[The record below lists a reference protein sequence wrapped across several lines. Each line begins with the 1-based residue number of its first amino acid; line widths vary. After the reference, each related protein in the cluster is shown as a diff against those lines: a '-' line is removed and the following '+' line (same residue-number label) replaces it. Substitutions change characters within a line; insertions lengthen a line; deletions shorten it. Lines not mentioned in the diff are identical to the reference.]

1 MPASA
6 PSPALFGFAFAALIA
21 AAPPPAAA
29 CSVCDNPG
37 AREVRAALVDDD
49 FAVNLMAATLPSLVF
64 LGLVAVVH
72 FISRERGNPP
82 PTAGRA
88 TGQRKDQSWPQQ

>member
-6 PSPALFGFAFAALIA
+6 PSPVLFAYAFAALIA

-29 CSVCDNPG
+29 CPVCDNPG

-64 LGLVAVVH
+64 MGFVAVVH
-72 FISRERGNPP
+72 FTSRDRGSR
-82 PTAGRA
+82 TSSEGRD
-88 TGQRKDQSWPQQ
+88 TDYDRQKDQP